1 MSTVNPWKRF
11 IGLLPGGSRAV
22 GTVASVSLQ
31 TGTSI
36 ITLRNGNQISAKGTS
51 VGQGL
56 KALVV
61 DGRVVGSVPS
71 LPQYDV
77 EV

>member
-1 MSTVNPWKRF
+1 MATVNPWKRF
-11 IGLLPGGSRAV
+11 INLLPGGGRAV
-22 GTVASVSLQ
+22 GEVISISTA

-36 ITLRNGNQISAKGTS
+36 IELRNGVEISVRGVS
-51 VGQGL
+51 VEVGL
-56 KALVV
+56 KCFIV
-61 DGRVVGSVPS
+61 DGQITGQAPS